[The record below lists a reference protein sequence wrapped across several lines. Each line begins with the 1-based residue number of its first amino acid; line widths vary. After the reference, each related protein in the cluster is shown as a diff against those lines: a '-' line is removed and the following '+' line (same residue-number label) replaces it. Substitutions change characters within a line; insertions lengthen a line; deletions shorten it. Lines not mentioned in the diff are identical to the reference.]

1 MADPSFGLDPRVD
14 FVVGGVQKGGTT
26 SLDRMLREHP
36 AVAMSRQK
44 EPHWFDEDERFA
56 SGAPDLAPYHAMW
69 GERLVDRLCGD
80 ATPSYLWW
88 PGAVERIRTYN
99 PAMRWILL
107 LRDPASRAY
116 SHWNMMRRRGG
127 ETLDFAAAI
136 DAEPERLRTLQ
147 ARSRRGRSY
156 ADRGFYARQIA
167 RLWAS
172 FPRDQTLLLKSEDL
186 RDRTAATLEAITDFL
201 GLEPLATFTAESWNE
216 GEYDEPMRPEDRQRM
231 VRLYDADIRELES
244 MLGWDLSEWRR

>member
-1 MADPSFGLDPRVD
+1 MSGPAFGLDPRVD

-26 SLDRMLREHP
+26 SLDRMLRDHP
-36 AVAMSRQK
+36 AVAMGRQK
-44 EPHWFDEDERFA
+44 EPHWFDDDERFA
-56 SGAPDLAPYHAMW
+56 SGMPDPAPYHAMW
-69 GERLVDRLCGD
+69 GERLFDRLCGD

-107 LRDPASRAY
+107 LRDPSSRAY
-116 SHWNMMRRRGG
+116 SHWNMRRQRDA
-127 ETLDFAAAI
+127 EPLDFAAAL
-136 DAEPERLRTLQ
+136 DAEPERLRNSPP
-147 ARSRRGRSY
+147 RNRRGGSY

-167 RLWAS
+167 RLWES
-172 FPRDQTLLLKSEDL
+172 FPREQTLILKSTDL
-186 RDRTAATLEAITDFL
+186 RGNPGETLAAITDFL
-201 GLEPLATFTAESWNE
+201 GLEPLATFTAESHNE
-216 GEYDEPMRPEDRQRM
+216 GEYDEPMRPEDRRRL